1 LNFRRVDGWYL
12 VESGILCGIQCRNW
26 KVYVRCHR
34 PCRTGNKN
42 NAPFGKG
49 GAFERKEGCTPG
61 AGVLARASVVALGAF
76 PLMLA
81 RGTAVGLVERSET
94 DRVTEDA
101 AAVPSGT
108 EVEDEATGLLGDEAA
123 NT

>member
-1 LNFRRVDGWYL
+1 
-12 VESGILCGIQCRNW
+12 
-26 KVYVRCHR
+26 
-34 PCRTGNKN
+34 
-42 NAPFGKG
+42 
-49 GAFERKEGCTPG
+49 
-61 AGVLARASVVALGAF
+61 
-76 PLMLA
+76 MLA

-101 AAVPSGT
+101 AAVPSGA